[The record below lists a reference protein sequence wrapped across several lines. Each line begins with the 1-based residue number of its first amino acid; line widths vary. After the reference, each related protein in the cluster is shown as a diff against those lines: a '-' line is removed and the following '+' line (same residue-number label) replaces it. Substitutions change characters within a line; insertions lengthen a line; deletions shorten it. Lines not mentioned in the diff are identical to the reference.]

1 MKSIEEYG
9 SLEEYILDF
18 CDFNQKN
25 KYYKITRN
33 GDILIKTETANFHHL
48 YNVLRVKIG
57 EIIEVVDIDT
67 KTLYIT
73 EVKDRLRKFKNKRYN
88 RKKSK

>member
-1 MKSIEEYG
+1 MRIFENVNI
-9 SLEEYILDF
+9 LE
-18 CDFNQKN
+18 
-25 KYYKITRN
+25 N
-33 GDILIKTETANFHHL
+33 GDILIKNETTNFHHL

-73 EVKDRLRKFKNKRYN
+73 EVIDRLRKFKNKRCN
-88 RKKSK
+88 RKKGK

>member
-1 MKSIEEYG
+1 MRIFENVNI
-9 SLEEYILDF
+9 LE
-18 CDFNQKN
+18 
-25 KYYKITRN
+25 N
-33 GDILIKTETANFHHL
+33 GDILIKNETTNFHHL

-73 EVKDRLRKFKNKRYN
+73 EVIDRLRKFKNKRCN

>member
-1 MKSIEEYG
+1 MRIFENVNI
-9 SLEEYILDF
+9 LE
-18 CDFNQKN
+18 
-25 KYYKITRN
+25 N
-33 GDILIKTETANFHHL
+33 GDILIKNETANFYHL

-73 EVKDRLRKFKNKRYN
+73 EVRDRLREFKNKRYN

>member
-1 MKSIEEYG
+1 MRIFENVNI
-9 SLEEYILDF
+9 LE
-18 CDFNQKN
+18 
-25 KYYKITRN
+25 N
-33 GDILIKTETANFHHL
+33 GDILIKNETVNYHHL

-73 EVKDRLRKFKNKRYN
+73 EVRDRLRKFKNKRYD

>member
-1 MKSIEEYG
+1 MRIFENVNI
-9 SLEEYILDF
+9 LE
-18 CDFNQKN
+18 
-25 KYYKITRN
+25 N
-33 GDILIKTETANFHHL
+33 GDILIKNETSNFHHL

-73 EVKDRLRKFKNKRYN
+73 EVRDRLRKFRNKRCD

>member
-1 MKSIEEYG
+1 MRIFENVNI
-9 SLEEYILDF
+9 LE
-18 CDFNQKN
+18 
-25 KYYKITRN
+25 N
-33 GDILIKTETANFHHL
+33 GDILIKNETTNFHHL

-88 RKKSK
+88 RKKGK

>member
-1 MKSIEEYG
+1 MRIFENVNI
-9 SLEEYILDF
+9 LE
-18 CDFNQKN
+18 
-25 KYYKITRN
+25 N

-48 YNVLRVKIG
+48 YNVFRVKIG

-73 EVKDRLRKFKNKRYN
+73 EVIDRLRKFKNKRCN

>member
-1 MKSIEEYG
+1 MRIFENVNI
-9 SLEEYILDF
+9 LE
-18 CDFNQKN
+18 
-25 KYYKITRN
+25 N
-33 GDILIKTETANFHHL
+33 GDILIKNETANFNHL

-57 EIIEVVDIDT
+57 EIIEVVDIVT

-73 EVKDRLRKFKNKRYN
+73 EVRDRLRKFKNKRYN

>member
-1 MKSIEEYG
+1 MRIFENVNI
-9 SLEEYILDF
+9 LE
-18 CDFNQKN
+18 
-25 KYYKITRN
+25 N

-73 EVKDRLRKFKNKRYN
+73 EVIDRLRKFKNKRCN